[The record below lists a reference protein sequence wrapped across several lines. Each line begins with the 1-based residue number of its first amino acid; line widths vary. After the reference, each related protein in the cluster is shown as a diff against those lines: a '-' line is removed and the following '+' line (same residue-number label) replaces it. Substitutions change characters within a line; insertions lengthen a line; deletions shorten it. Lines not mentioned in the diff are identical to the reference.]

1 MTQLYPENFAR
12 FYDVIYH
19 QLRDGVDNAYF
30 INEISR
36 THGRILEVGVGTGR
50 LFIDALH
57 QGADVFGI
65 DISQSMIEVLSEK
78 LSGEQAKRISLQ
90 NVIDF
95 SFDFK
100 FDLIIA
106 PFRVLM
112 HVLEKEEQLLALN
125 NIYKH
130 LNEGGRFIFDAFIQ
144 AHDNLETDQHYLRL
158 HKPILA
164 EFQKMG
170 FYSLDLYPLYQAEMR
185 ARNWS
190 DLSEWWISKQE
201 AVDAHPDPDG
211 QAFIAEQLIKY
222 TLSQPELSEVLK
234 VDTATAQK
242 FLSKGD

>member
-1 MTQLYPENFAR
+1 MHNPLNSALLKLTIRQIFRLQAR
-12 FYDVIYH
+12 IRVAVQDK
-19 QLRDGVDNAYF
+19 Q
-30 INEISR
+30 
-36 THGRILEVGVGTGR
+36 
-50 LFIDALH
+50 
-57 QGADVFGI
+57 Q
-65 DISQSMIEVLSEK
+65 
-78 LSGEQAKRISLQ
+78 EQAQGYRGNDQAYLEHLQ
-90 NVIDF
+90 ALGALADQTRTRHITVVVI
-95 SFDFK
+95 
-100 FDLIIA
+100 
-106 PFRVLM
+106 
-112 HVLEKEEQLLALN
+112 
-125 NIYKH
+125 
-130 LNEGGRFIFDAFIQ
+130 IFDAFIQ

-242 FLSKGD
+242 FLSNGD